1 MPLINRAH
9 EMQQHV
15 AEWRRHLHENP
26 EILYDVHET
35 SRFVAEKLR
44 TFGCDAVETGIG
56 QTGVVGIIRGR
67 HGDGPVLGFRADM
80 DALPIAEESGKPWAS
95 KTPGKMHACGHD
107 GHTAML
113 LGAAQHLAETRNFKG
128 TIAVI
133 FQPAEEGGAGARA
146 MIEDGMMD
154 RFDIREVY
162 GMHNAP
168 GLPLGE
174 FATRKG
180 SIMAATNEFEIT
192 VTGRSSHA
200 AKPQSAIDPVL
211 IAAHIVIAL
220 QSIVSRETDPLK
232 ALVVSVTQLNGGG
245 DATNVIPD
253 RVKLGGTVRTL
264 VPEIRELAKKRVTEI
279 AEATAAVFGGK
290 ADVVYQDGY
299 PVTFN
304 HDRETE
310 FAVGIAASIVGAS
323 AVNSDMPPVMGAE
336 DFSYMLESRPG
347 AFVFIGNGDT
357 PYLHN
362 SAYDF
367 NDDAIPYGISYWV
380 ALAETALA
388 A

>member
-44 TFGCDAVETGIG
+44 AFGCDTVETGIG

-80 DALPIAEESGKPWAS
+80 DALPITEESGKPWTS

-113 LGAAQHLAETRNFKG
+113 LGAAQHLADTRNFKG
-128 TIAVI
+128 SIAVI

-146 MIEDGMMD
+146 MIDDGMMD
-154 RFDIREVY
+154 RFAIREVY

-192 VTGRSSHA
+192 VTGRSGHA

-211 IAAHIVIAL
+211 IAAHIIIAL

-232 ALVVSVTQLNGGG
+232 ALVVSVTQLNGG
-245 DATNVIPD
+245 DASNVIPD

-279 AEATAAVFGGK
+279 AEATASVFGGK
-290 ADVVYQDGY
+290 ADVVYHDGY
-299 PVTFN
+299 PVTYN
-304 HDRETE
+304 HDRETD
-310 FAVGIAASIVGAS
+310 FAVGIAQSIVGAA
-323 AVNSDMPPVMGAE
+323 AVSSDMPPVMGAE

-357 PYLHN
+357 PALHN

-380 ALAETALA
+380 SLAETALA

>member
-1 MPLINRAH
+1 MPLMNRAH

-35 SRFVAEKLR
+35 SRFAAEKLR
-44 TFGCDAVETGIG
+44 EFGCDAIETGIG
-56 QTGVVGIIRGR
+56 QTGVVGLIRGR
-67 HGDGPVLGFRADM
+67 HGDGPVIGLRADM
-80 DALPIAEESGKPWAS
+80 DALPITEASGKPWAS
-95 KTPGKMHACGHD
+95 KITGKMHACGHD

-113 LGAAQHLAETRNFKG
+113 LGAAQYLAETRNFKG

-146 MIEDGMMD
+146 MIDDGLMD
-154 RFDIREVY
+154 RFAIREVY

-168 GLPLGE
+168 GLPVGQ

-192 VTGRSSHA
+192 VTGRSGHA
-200 AKPQSAIDPVL
+200 AKPHTTIDPVV
-211 IAAHIVIAL
+211 ISAHIILAL

-232 ALVVSVTQLNGGG
+232 ALVVSVTQLNGG
-245 DATNVIPD
+245 DASNVIPD
-253 RVKLGGTVRTL
+253 VIKLSGTVRTL
-264 VPEIRELAKKRVTEI
+264 VPEIREFAQKRVTEI
-279 AEATAAVFGGK
+279 AQSTAAVFGGN
-290 ADVVYQDGY
+290 AEVVYHQGY

-304 HDRETE
+304 HDRETD
-310 FAVGIAASIVGAS
+310 FAVSIAQTIVGDA
-323 AVNSDMPPVMGAE
+323 AVNTTMPPVMGAE

-347 AFVFIGNGDT
+347 AFVFLGNGDT
-357 PYLHN
+357 PGLHN

-380 ALAETALA
+380 SLAETALA

>member
-44 TFGCDAVETGIG
+44 AFGCDTVETGIG

-113 LGAAQHLAETRNFKG
+113 LGAAQHLADTRNFKG
-128 TIAVI
+128 SIAVI

-146 MIEDGMMD
+146 MIDDGMMD
-154 RFDIREVY
+154 RFAIREVY

-192 VTGRSSHA
+192 VTGRSGHA

-211 IAAHIVIAL
+211 IAAHIIIAL

-232 ALVVSVTQLNGGG
+232 ALVVSVTQVNGG
-245 DATNVIPD
+245 DASNVIPD

-279 AEATAAVFGGK
+279 AEATASVFGGK
-290 ADVVYQDGY
+290 ADVVYHDGY
-299 PVTFN
+299 PVTYN
-304 HDRETE
+304 HDRETD
-310 FAVGIAASIVGAS
+310 FAVGIAQSIVGAA
-323 AVNSDMPPVMGAE
+323 AVSSDMPPVMGAE

-357 PYLHN
+357 PALHN

-380 ALAETALA
+380 SLAETALA

>member
-1 MPLINRAH
+1 MSLINRAH
-9 EMQQHV
+9 EMQQQV

-26 EILYDVHET
+26 ELLYDVHET
-35 SRFVAEKLR
+35 SRYVAEKLR
-44 TFGCDAVETGIG
+44 AFGCDTVETGIG

-128 TIAVI
+128 TVAVI

-146 MIEDGMMD
+146 MIDDGLMD
-154 RFDIREVY
+154 RFSIGAVY

-192 VTGRSSHA
+192 VTGKSGHA
-200 AKPQSAIDPVL
+200 AKPQSAIDPVV
-211 IAAHIVIAL
+211 IAAHIIVAL

-232 ALVVSVTQLNGGG
+232 ALVVSVTQLSGG
-245 DATNVIPD
+245 DASNVIPD
-253 RVKLGGTVRTL
+253 RIKLGGTVRTL
-264 VPEIRELAKKRVTEI
+264 APDVRELARKRVTEI
-279 AEATAAVFGGK
+279 VEGTAAVFGGK
-290 ADVVYQDGY
+290 AEVTYHEGY
-299 PVTFN
+299 PVTYN
-304 HDRETE
+304 HDRETD
-310 FAVGIAASIVGAS
+310 FAVSIAEAVVGAG
-323 AVNSDMPPVMGAE
+323 AVSSDIPPVMGAE
-336 DFSYMLESRPG
+336 DFSYMLASRPG
-347 AFVFIGNGDT
+347 AFVFLGNGDT
-357 PYLHN
+357 PALHN

-380 ALAETALA
+380 ILAETALA

>member
-44 TFGCDAVETGIG
+44 AFGCDTVETGIG

-113 LGAAQHLAETRNFKG
+113 LGAAQHLADTRNFKG
-128 TIAVI
+128 SIAVI

-146 MIEDGMMD
+146 MIDDGMMD
-154 RFDIREVY
+154 RFAIREVY

-192 VTGRSSHA
+192 VTGRSGHA

-211 IAAHIVIAL
+211 IAAHIIIAL

-232 ALVVSVTQLNGGG
+232 ALVVSVTQLNGG
-245 DATNVIPD
+245 DASNVIPD

-279 AEATAAVFGGK
+279 AEATASVFGGK
-290 ADVVYQDGY
+290 ADVVYHEGY
-299 PVTFN
+299 PVTYN
-304 HDRETE
+304 HDRETD
-310 FAVGIAASIVGAS
+310 FAVGIAQSIVGAA
-323 AVNSDMPPVMGAE
+323 AVSSDMPPVMGAE

-357 PYLHN
+357 PALHN

-380 ALAETALA
+380 SLAETALA

>member
-9 EMQQHV
+9 EMQQQV

-26 EILYDVHET
+26 ELLYDVHET
-35 SRFVAEKLR
+35 SRYVAEKLR
-44 TFGCDAVETGIG
+44 AFGCDTVETGIG

-128 TIAVI
+128 TVAVI

-146 MIEDGMMD
+146 MIDDGLMD
-154 RFDIREVY
+154 RFSIGAVY

-192 VTGRSSHA
+192 VTGKSGHA
-200 AKPQSAIDPVL
+200 AKPQSAIDPVV
-211 IAAHIVIAL
+211 IAAHIIVAL

-232 ALVVSVTQLNGGG
+232 ALVVSVTQLSGG
-245 DATNVIPD
+245 DASNVIPD
-253 RVKLGGTVRTL
+253 RIKLGGTVRTL
-264 VPEIRELAKKRVTEI
+264 APDVRELARKRVTEI
-279 AEATAAVFGGK
+279 VEGTAAVFGGK
-290 ADVVYQDGY
+290 AEVTYHEGY
-299 PVTFN
+299 PVTYN
-304 HDRETE
+304 HDRETD
-310 FAVGIAASIVGAS
+310 FAVSIAEAVVGAG
-323 AVNSDMPPVMGAE
+323 AVSSDIPPVMGAE
-336 DFSYMLESRPG
+336 DFSYMLASRPG
-347 AFVFIGNGDT
+347 AFVFLGNGDT
-357 PYLHN
+357 PALHN

-380 ALAETALA
+380 ILAETALA

>member
-9 EMQQHV
+9 ELQQQV

-26 EILYDVHET
+26 ELLYDVYET
-35 SRFVAEKLR
+35 SQFVAEKLR
-44 TFGCDAVETGIG
+44 SFGCDTVETGIG
-56 QTGVVGIIRGR
+56 RTGVVGIIRGR

-95 KTPGKMHACGHD
+95 KIPGKMHACGHD

-146 MIEDGMMD
+146 MINDGMMD
-154 RFDIREVY
+154 RFGISEVY

-192 VTGRSSHA
+192 VTGRSGHA
-200 AKPQSAIDPVL
+200 AKPQTTIDPVV
-211 IAAHIVIAL
+211 IAAHIILAF

-245 DATNVIPD
+245 ASNVIPD

-264 VPEIRELAKKRVTEI
+264 SPEVRELAEKRVREI

-290 ADVVYQDGY
+290 AEVAYHQGY
-299 PVTFN
+299 PVTYN
-304 HDRETE
+304 HDREAD
-310 FAVGIAASIVGAS
+310 FAIGIAQAIVGPA
-323 AVNSDMPPVMGAE
+323 AVTGDMPPVMGAE

-347 AFVFIGNGDT
+347 AFVFLGNGDT
-357 PYLHN
+357 PALHN
-362 SAYDF
+362 SGYDF

-380 ALAETALA
+380 KLAETALA

>member
-9 EMQQHV
+9 EMQQQV
-15 AEWRRHLHENP
+15 AGWRRHLHEHP
-26 EILYDVHET
+26 EILYDVHQT
-35 SRFVAEKLR
+35 SGFVAEKLR
-44 TFGCDAVETGIG
+44 EFGCDSVETGIG
-56 QTGVVGIIRGR
+56 KTGVVGLIRGR
-67 HGDGPVLGFRADM
+67 RGDGPVIAFRADM
-80 DALPIAEESGKPWAS
+80 DALPIAEASGKPWAS

-113 LGAAQHLAETRNFKG
+113 LGAAQHLSETRNFKG

-133 FQPAEEGGAGARA
+133 FQPAEEGGAGALA
-146 MIEDGMMD
+146 MINDGLMD
-154 RFDIREVY
+154 RFAISEVY

-168 GLPLGE
+168 GLPVGQ

-192 VTGRSSHA
+192 ITGRSGHA
-200 AKPQSAIDPVL
+200 AKPHTTIDPVV
-211 IAAHIVIAL
+211 ISAHIILAL

-232 ALVVSVTQLNGGG
+232 SLVISVTQLNGG
-245 DATNVIPD
+245 DASNVIPD
-253 RVKLGGTVRTL
+253 VIKLGGTVRTL
-264 VPEIRELAKKRVTEI
+264 VPEIREFAQRRLTEI
-279 AEATAAVFGGK
+279 AESTAAVFGGR
-290 ADVVYQDGY
+290 AEVNYQQGY

-304 HDRETE
+304 HSRETE
-310 FAVGIAASIVGAS
+310 FAVGIAQTIVGDT
-323 AVNSDMPPVMGAE
+323 AVNTNMPPVMGAE

-347 AFVFIGNGDT
+347 AFVFLGNGDT
-357 PYLHN
+357 AALHN

-380 ALAETALA
+380 SLAETALA

>member
-44 TFGCDAVETGIG
+44 AFGCDTVETGIG

-113 LGAAQHLAETRNFKG
+113 LGAAQHLADTRNFKG
-128 TIAVI
+128 SIAVI

-146 MIEDGMMD
+146 MIDDGMMN
-154 RFDIREVY
+154 RFAIREVY

-192 VTGRSSHA
+192 VTGRSGHA
-200 AKPQSAIDPVL
+200 AKPHSAIDPVL
-211 IAAHIVIAL
+211 IAAHIIIAL

-232 ALVVSVTQLNGGG
+232 ALVVSVTQLNGG
-245 DATNVIPD
+245 DASNVIPD

-279 AEATAAVFGGK
+279 AEATASVFGGK
-290 ADVVYQDGY
+290 ADVVYHDGY
-299 PVTFN
+299 PVTYN
-304 HDRETE
+304 HDRETD
-310 FAVGIAASIVGAS
+310 FAVGIAQSIVGAA
-323 AVNSDMPPVMGAE
+323 AVSSDMPPVMGAE

-357 PYLHN
+357 PALHN

-380 ALAETALA
+380 SLAETALA

>member
-44 TFGCDAVETGIG
+44 AFGCDTVETGIG

-113 LGAAQHLAETRNFKG
+113 LGAAQHLADTRNFKG
-128 TIAVI
+128 SIAVI

-146 MIEDGMMD
+146 MIDDGMMD
-154 RFDIREVY
+154 RFAIREVY

-192 VTGRSSHA
+192 VTGRSGHA
-200 AKPQSAIDPVL
+200 AKPHSAIDPVL
-211 IAAHIVIAL
+211 IAAHIIIAL

-232 ALVVSVTQLNGGG
+232 ALVVSVTQLNGG
-245 DATNVIPD
+245 DASNVIPD

-279 AEATAAVFGGK
+279 AQATASVFGGK
-290 ADVVYQDGY
+290 ADVVYHEGY
-299 PVTFN
+299 PVTYN
-304 HDRETE
+304 HDRETD
-310 FAVGIAASIVGAS
+310 FAVGIAQSIVGAT
-323 AVNSDMPPVMGAE
+323 AVSSDMPPVMGAE

-357 PYLHN
+357 PALHN

-380 ALAETALA
+380 SLAETALA